1 MEQSLLYTS
10 QALATQFG
18 YPLTIETNL
27 TNAWKGNVK
36 EQEKTTV
43 QDSTLPRRRR
53 STISSLFQ
61 KKKKTDADGIIIT
74 QQLPSVGI

>member
-36 EQEKTTV
+36 EPEKSAV
-43 QDSTLPRRRR
+43 QNSTLPRRRR
-53 STISSLFQ
+53 STISSLF
-61 KKKKTDADGIIIT
+61 KKTKQADADGIFF
-74 QQLPSVGI
+74 QPFPSEGS